1 MWRYYFSPR
10 APQQEELQPFIS
22 GQAFMDNRSL
32 HDSIGADSEEAILVG
47 VAAGVHPFVLPGDEV
62 RAAFDMN
69 DSDRAFGQDQFE
81 AG

>member
-1 MWRYYFSPR
+1 MGRSVLLVMR
-10 APQQEELQPFIS
+10 ARHRVSCL
-22 GQAFMDNRSL
+22 L

>member
-1 MWRYYFSPR
+1 
-10 APQQEELQPFIS
+10 
-22 GQAFMDNRSL
+22 MDNRSL

-69 DSDRAFGQDQFE
+69 DSDRAFGQNQGQAGRKAFRQNFE
-81 AG
+81 CGNAQPNYGLAR